1 MTAYWQDDGEWFPA
15 IVRNLGPQKDDGYLT
30 GGEEIE
36 KGVRFR
42 RGMRTRRTRARRKW
56 RRRGRSR
63 ARESSRKHQRPSSLQ
78 RRSPLLKGGANFGL
92 EAVLIIKPIEDARQA
107 VVKQLR
113 YLPPFFFRSRLFLSF
128 FFSPPFFF
136 FLFFL
141 FFLFS
146 ARVSQKTWNWNKG
159 GNKYIF
165 LGDDGSWG
173 TYLTRSFA
181 ICGSRDLDNVQRPTG
196 WRYLGCPSQQTWWSN
211 TSLRYLDNCLAT
223 SGERYWHMLQHILNT
238 FSGWIRW
245 IMGKW

>member
-113 YLPPFFFRSRLFLSF
+113 YLPPFFFLFFTSF
-128 FFSPPFFF
+128 EAFSFSPPFFF
-136 FLFFL
+136 SFFSSFLSFFCACFSKKL
-141 FFLFS
+141 GIGIKVATNISFL
-146 ARVSQKTWNWNKG
+146 VMTGLG
-159 GNKYIF
+159 G
-165 LGDDGSWG
+165 
-173 TYLTRSFA
+173 
-181 ICGSRDLDNVQRPTG
+181 
-196 WRYLGCPSQQTWWSN
+196 
-211 TSLRYLDNCLAT
+211 
-223 SGERYWHMLQHILNT
+223 HI
-238 FSGWIRW
+238 
-245 IMGKW
+245 